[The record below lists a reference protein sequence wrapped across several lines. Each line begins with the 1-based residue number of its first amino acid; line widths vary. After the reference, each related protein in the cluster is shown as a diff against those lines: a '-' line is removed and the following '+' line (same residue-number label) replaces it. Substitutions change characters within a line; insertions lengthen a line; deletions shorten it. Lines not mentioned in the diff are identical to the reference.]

1 MLTWKFKFR
10 TYPDDSPV
18 RTGLLVTAK
27 NISEVEQNFGSYLAQ
42 LKAAH
47 GDAKGPPVLHIA
59 QTEQPDDGDWSLKM
73 DQVCAKHKEELKALL
88 GLTSRRIHWLQIFAG
103 NRFHQDHHLVSGLL
117 K

>member
-1 MLTWKFKFR
+1 MTWKFKFR

-18 RTGLLVTAK
+18 LTGLLVTAK

-47 GDAKGPPVLHIA
+47 GDAKCPPVLHIA

-73 DQVCAKHKEELKALL
+73 DQVCAKHKEELKALNVKFVNCL
-88 GLTSRRIHWLQIFAG
+88 VFEKFALPVYRTWHV
-103 NRFHQDHHLVSGLL
+103 NKD
-117 K
+117 